1 MDKIKFVK
9 FSTVALFLI
18 LIFVVINI
26 LIWKNINNPVKIIED
41 SYTYYL
47 IGVKYA
53 SEGEFIKAE
62 ELFKE
67 NLSIDEFDNLS
78 KTALETLSDFNDG
91 IINKEY
97 SRCFFKGISYIENKQ
112 YPQAIKE
119 FQNAIT
125 INPNYFKAYNCIGYV
140 YHLLHNSDEAISYYK
155 KAVQINPDYIVA
167 HNNLGGEYFSLR
179 QYEQAITYVEKSV
192 RINPSDA
199 QSYYNLGMA
208 YFYLK
213 DPQKSDENFKKA
225 KELYTQ
231 QKNYIKVKIIEA
243 TIKKLASNQEKN

>member
-1 MDKIKFVK
+1 MDKKKLVQ

-26 LIWKNINNPVKIIED
+26 LIWKNINSPVKIIED

-47 IGVKYA
+47 KGVKYA
-53 SEGEFIKAE
+53 SEGEFIKAQ
-62 ELFKE
+62 ELFKG
-67 NLSIDEFDNLS
+67 NLRVDEFDNLS
-78 KTALETLSDFNDG
+78 KTALATLSDFNDG
-91 IINKEY
+91 IISKEY
-97 SRCFFKGISYIENKQ
+97 SQSFFKGISYIENKQ

-119 FQNAIT
+119 FLNAIT

-140 YHLLHNSDEAISYYK
+140 YHLLYKSDEAISYYK

-167 HNNLGGEYFSLR
+167 YNNLAGEYFSLG

-192 RINPSDA
+192 RINPNDA
-199 QSYYNLGMA
+199 QNYYNLGMA

-213 DPQKSDENFKKA
+213 DTQRSDENFKKA
-225 KELYTQ
+225 KELYLQ
-231 QKNYIKVKIIEA
+231 QKDYIRVKIIDA
-243 TIKKLASNQEKN
+243 AIKKLTSS